1 MINSSNYKAMSDEE
15 KAKAFTTVYSYA
27 REKAMSEGI
36 QGHKGYSESWMMGL
50 KKGYEADEIIRRVT
64 NSELN
69 RTFTNLDTAWDSG
82 YSKEVTERYSNELAA
97 AYESYSKMDADQ
109 KKEVKQFVSGN
120 AAKYIEAREKGISH
134 EVFIKAAKNVNDV
147 KGTDKGG
154 TVRDIDRRKAI
165 AKTSGLTES
174 QIDKLMK
181 VYMPDYDKTDESPE
195 TTEFKYQYIRE
206 ELDLSP
212 REYASTYE
220 AYLDGDKKVG
230 KIADIMALGYDWT
243 TANALYKVY
252 SGSMKN
258 KLLSLYG

>member
-1 MINSSNYKAMSDEE
+1 
-15 KAKAFTTVYSYA
+15 
-27 REKAMSEGI
+27 
-36 QGHKGYSESWMMGL
+36 
-50 KKGYEADEIIRRVT
+50 
-64 NSELN
+64 
-69 RTFTNLDTAWDSG
+69 
-82 YSKEVTERYSNELAA
+82 
-97 AYESYSKMDADQ
+97 MDADQ

-147 KGTDKGG
+147 KGTGKGG